1 MNIKQR
7 VSKYCEFRNIAIS
20 KFEQLSGLSNG
31 YFNNIKKRPSSEK
44 IESIHRTFPDLN
56 TAWLLTGEG
65 EMLKPVETNAV
76 SESDARYYSGK
87 GAPYYNVDFT
97 ANFSLM
103 QNDQTTVP
111 DGMVSLP
118 QFKGADCWVNVS
130 GKSMEPTISSGDMIA
145 LRKVENWT
153 ENILYGEVYAIVT
166 EQYRTIKRIRK
177 SEDPDMVRLVPDNT
191 EYDAQDIRKESIIA
205 VFRVLGAAKVIY

>member
-1 MNIKQR
+1 MENTVKERLIKYIEYKGL
-7 VSKYCEFRNIAIS
+7 SKN
-20 KFEQLSGLSNG
+20 KFENICGFSTRYVSN
-31 YFNNIKKRPSSEK
+31 ISISIPPEK
-44 IESIHRTFPDLN
+44 IKRISLNFPDLN
-56 TAWLLTGEG
+56 TAWLMTGEG
-65 EMLKPVETNAV
+65 EMLKAEGEEKKAV
-76 SESDARYYSGK
+76 QYSGK
-87 GAPYYNVDFT
+87 GAPYYNVDFA
-97 ANFSLM
+97 ANFSIM

-191 EYDAQDIRKESIIA
+191 EYDAQDIRKDSVIA
-205 VFRVLGAAKVIY
+205 VFRVLGAAKIIY